1 LLKQEPIW
9 ACRSV
14 LDRLK
19 ERHLGVEKLAAEV
32 SKVEGL
38 RIDAAS
44 LTEILKKNPVAA
56 AYLLAA
62 AKMDDDYKKNLLPT
76 DFADWTEISRCFG
89 SCSHFE
95 SDCLELPSYKS
106 VDLPPFLKDALIKIV
121 KKEQD

>member
-1 LLKQEPIW
+1 M
-9 ACRSV
+9 

-56 AYLLAA
+56 SYLLAA

-76 DFADWTEISRCFG
+76 DFADWTEISRCF
-89 SCSHFE
+89 E
-95 SDCLELPSYKS
+95 QVLLPTSK
-106 VDLPPFLKDALIKIV
+106 
-121 KKEQD
+121 